1 MDRRGAGHQ
10 PPCRPRPRHRV
21 PPRPQRRRHGLSLIT
36 AILGPQAA
44 PAAELAALYH
54 QRWEIE
60 STLDEIKTHLGGP
73 RLVLRSRHPAGA
85 EQEIFAFLLAH
96 HAPRDLTHH
105 AARHADQDPDR
116 VSFTRTLRV
125 ARRHLPGRAAFPPSP
140 GCAPQSCVR
149 SGSASRRR
157 GGRAPIPAWST
168 ARCPTGR

>member
-125 ARRHLPGRAAFPPSP
+125 ARRHLPGRAAFPLPPGAHRSP
-140 GCAPQSCVR
+140 A
-149 SGSASRRR
+149 
-157 GGRAPIPAWST
+157 
-168 ARCPTGR
+168 